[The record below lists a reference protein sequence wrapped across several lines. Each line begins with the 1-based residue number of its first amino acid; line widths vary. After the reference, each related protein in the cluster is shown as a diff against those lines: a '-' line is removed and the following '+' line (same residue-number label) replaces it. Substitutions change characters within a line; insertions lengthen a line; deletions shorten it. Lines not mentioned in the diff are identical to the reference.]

1 MQHTPVI
8 ADTLVSL
15 IDFITFLEYQVR
27 IPKNDVKKSKIAL
40 PGGSSSNLS
49 PQLFGILYNGL

>member
-27 IPKNDVKKSKIAL
+27 IPKNDVKKSKISL
-40 PGGSSSNLS
+40 PCGSNSNLS

>member
-1 MQHTPVI
+1 MQQTPVI

-27 IPKNDVKKSKIAL
+27 IPKKDVKKSKIS
-40 PGGSSSNLS
+40 PPCGSNSNLS
-49 PQLFGILYNGL
+49 PQLFRIFYNRH